1 MITIHVHNLIID
13 LDHPIVAVQQLSKC
27 HKIENKTV
35 YFLWVNKTVNYTKI
49 PLKDDSVRHILVS
62 SLSSLCMA
70 RETCVCMDLRLVYF
84 YIM

>member
-1 MITIHVHNLIID
+1 MITIHVHNWIID
-13 LDHPIVAVQQLSKC
+13 LDHPIVAVQQLFKC

-35 YFLWVNKTVNYTKI
+35 NYTEI
-49 PLKDDSVRHILVS
+49 PLNDDSVRHILIS
-62 SLSSLCMA
+62 SFLSLCMA